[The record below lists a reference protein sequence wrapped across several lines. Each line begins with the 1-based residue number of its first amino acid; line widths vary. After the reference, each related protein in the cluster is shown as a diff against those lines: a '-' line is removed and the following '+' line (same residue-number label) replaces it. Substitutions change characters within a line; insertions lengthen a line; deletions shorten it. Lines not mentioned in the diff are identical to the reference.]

1 MCGFCALLSGQSH
14 WADRPL
20 VASTTGDDADPLARR
35 RLRAAQLALAARV
48 ARHYGCTLRDWMG
61 ERIVVESLRGGSEL
75 VNDLPAVWAAIEAS
89 ARTRLD
95 PLDPALLAT
104 LGRAVEP

>member
-1 MCGFCALLSGQSH
+1 MLSGQPH

-20 VASTTGDDADPLARR
+20 TAGTDEDGAAPLARR
-35 RLRAAQLALAARV
+35 RMRALQLALASRV

-75 VNDLPAVWAAIEAS
+75 VSDLPRAWAAIEAS
-89 ARTRLD
+89 AGSRID
-95 PLDPALLAT
+95 PLDPALLAA
-104 LGRAVEP
+104 LGRDDAP